1 MKIIILFHLKKI
13 RLRCSIWE
21 DFIKLNGRILCIEND
36 EKLTQEEVDRADE
49 LQQIAFPDEWKD
61 QNPNDKKED

>member
-21 DFIKLNGRILCIEND
+21 DFIKLQADALGVSID
-36 EKLTQEEVDRADE
+36 EIVIKNNYRT
-49 LQQIAFPDEWKD
+49 
-61 QNPNDKKED
+61 DKRE